1 MKKYKVTCVVEVET
15 EAKDEND
22 ALDKACVIADWANG
36 DWQVEEI
43 REGEVDWIDP
53 NDYTWVEGYWI
64 KKENN

>member
-22 ALDKACVIADWANG
+22 ALDRACVIADWANG

-43 REGEVDWIDP
+43 KEGEVNP
-53 NDYTWVEGYWI
+53 NNYIWVKGYWI